1 MFPVLLADPETVT
14 YIKLIRRILK
24 GEEIWSLTFTRWE
37 PDAQRNEKIDLHS
50 VIQVSSRIG
59 AQVPP
64 ASPLNQKNE
73 LLPTDFKPF
82 SITLSLWEQELQRHP
97 KLKIY
102 FSRIIQIF
110 MNIFKNLYVDLRRE
124 FRRCYCLF
132 FLVLHLL
139 LFLRQLVVQ
148 YCHGFTC
155 LMVLFPW
162 VCLVDFGLVAMK
174 FFFPPFILFKLLW
187 SIHSQN

>member
-1 MFPVLLADPETVT
+1 MSYKSVAELEPRSHQRLPL
-14 YIKLIRRILK
+14 IK
-24 GEEIWSLTFTRWE
+24 
-37 PDAQRNEKIDLHS
+37 
-50 VIQVSSRIG
+50 
-59 AQVPP
+59 
-64 ASPLNQKNE
+64 KNE

-132 FLVLHLL
+132 FFLVLHLL

-148 YCHGFTC
+148 CCHGFTC

-174 FFFPPFILFKLLW
+174 FFFPPSFFSSYYEALIPKTNNNLVLIDAFKRLLRTYVTKILITILPEKCQSLSSLQ
-187 SIHSQN
+187 HK